1 MNAQT
6 IAEARTCWALAH
18 ESALEFLTQEL
29 LEDRP
34 LRITIS
40 RRIATLLREREAT
53 RKRLKPPPPGH
64 HSRRSQPNSRSRTE
78 GLSVPSRSTST
89 LSGYARCFQTARR
102 APDAAGDSA
111 SSCACTRNTTL
122 SCGPVAR
129 SLRHRSPGSRSS
141 GKGGS
146 CSGRLRALQ
155 RSPTG
160 RCAARGEA
168 GRVLRAQGGSGGP
181 GGAA

>member
-1 MNAQT
+1 MNALRT
-6 IAEARTCWALAH
+6 AEAASVGHSLMRAPWNSLRRSFSRTALDA
-18 ESALEFLTQEL
+18 SPYLAAS
-29 LEDRP
+29 P
-34 LRITIS
+34 LCCVN
-40 RRIATLLREREAT
+40 AKQT

-89 LSGYARCFQTARR
+89 LSGYARCFQTALC

-111 SSCACTRNTTL
+111 SSCACTR
-122 SCGPVAR
+122 
-129 SLRHRSPGSRSS
+129 PGRGEEADRRGVGSS